1 LEAQRC
7 FPILYSVTG
16 TTIEHTESEVLKQAA
31 RRRTFAIISHPDAG
45 KTTLTEKLLLSG
57 GAIDLAGA
65 VRGRKGQR
73 HATSDWMAME
83 QERGIS
89 MTSSVLQFEHAGC
102 VLNLL
107 DTPGHEDFSEDTYR
121 TLFAVDSAIMVL
133 DAAKGIEPQTR
144 KLFEVC
150 RRRRIPLI
158 TFINKLDQPCRDPL
172 GLLDEIEQTLAI
184 RAAPINWPVGT
195 GPDFAGLYDLGLK
208 RFVSGDH
215 VANEGDEG
223 LDEKGHARFLGRVRS
238 GIMDVFRQDLGLI
251 VGLDLDRL
259 DMERF
264 RSGTQTPVLFGSALK
279 DTGVRPLLE
288 ALVGLAPP
296 PGTRT
301 TTSGEVSPDSPEF
314 SGLVF
319 KIQANMDPRHRDRV
333 AFVRICSGRFSR
345 DMEVYNPRLDRTLRA
360 ARLHRFFAREREMV
374 DQAFPGDI
382 VGLIN
387 PGLIQ
392 LGDTLTG
399 GSDFRFDPIPRFP
412 PECAAYLRETDASR
426 RKRLDRGLDQLEEE
440 GVLQVFRLARNASPR
455 PLVAVVGE
463 LQLDLVQSRLRTEY
477 NVETERTRLEYR
489 ITRWLHGDPEAI
501 AALELPATGS
511 QLAYDRQ
518 GRPIV
523 LFQSEWQLAHAVRDN
538 SGVAFSTVPDERY
551 ASH

>member
-1 LEAQRC
+1 VAN
-7 FPILYSVTG
+7 
-16 TTIEHTESEVLKQAA
+16 TTIEHPESETLRQAA

-45 KTTLTEKLLLSG
+45 KTTLTEKLLLCAD
-57 GAIDLAGA
+57 AIELAGA
-65 VRGRKGQR
+65 VRGRKGRR

-89 MTSSVLQFEHAGC
+89 MTSSVLQFEYGGSM
-102 VLNLL
+102 LNLL
-107 DTPGHEDFSEDTYR
+107 DTPGHQDFSEDTYR

-172 GLLDEIEQTLAI
+172 GLLDEIEQSLAI
-184 RAAPINWPVGT
+184 KAAPLNWPVGS
-195 GPDFAGLYDLGLK
+195 GPDFAGLYDLRLK

-215 VANEGDEG
+215 VPDAGWEESGQ
-223 LDEKGHARFLGRVRS
+223 ARFIGQVRPP
-238 GIMDVFRQDLGLI
+238 VWEAFRQDLGLI
-251 VGLDLDRL
+251 VGLGLDRL
-259 DMERF
+259 DMELF
-264 RSGTQTPVLFGSALK
+264 RRGGRTPVLFGTALK

-288 ALVGLAPP
+288 ALVELAPP
-296 PGTRT
+296 PGARATS
-301 TTSGEVSPDSPEF
+301 SGEVSPDSPEF

-333 AFVRICSGRFSR
+333 AFLRICSGRFSR
-345 DMEVYNPRLDRTLRA
+345 DMEVYNPRLRRTLRA
-360 ARLHRFFAREREMV
+360 ARLHRFFARDREAV
-374 DQAFPGDI
+374 AHAFPGDI

-399 GSDFRFDPIPRFP
+399 GGDFRFDRIPRFP
-412 PECAAYLRETDASR
+412 PECAAFLRETDVSR
-426 RKRLDRGLDQLEEE
+426 RKRLDQGLEQLEEE
-440 GVLQVFRLARNASPR
+440 GVLQVLRPVRDASPK

-477 NVETERTRLEYR
+477 NVETERIPLPYQVA
-489 ITRWLHGDPEAI
+489 RWLHGDPEALG
-501 AALELPATGS
+501 AVELPTTGAT
-511 QLAYDRQ
+511 LARDRHE
-518 GRPIV
+518 RLIA
-523 LFQSEWQLAHAVRDN
+523 LFQSDWQLSYSIRENPRVT
-538 SGVAFSTVPDERY
+538 FSTDPEVPGQTEGGV
-551 ASH
+551 